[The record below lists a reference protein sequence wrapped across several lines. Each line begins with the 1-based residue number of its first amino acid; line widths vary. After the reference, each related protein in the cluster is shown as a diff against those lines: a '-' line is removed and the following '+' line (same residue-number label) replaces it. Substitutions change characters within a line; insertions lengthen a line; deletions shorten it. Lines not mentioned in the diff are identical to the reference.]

1 MRKQLAT
8 KAVSSHE
15 DDDAPLPSVVCY
27 HAIIHRE
34 YAALTSCFDVWKT
47 KCHEFAV
54 AQHEEDDEVPR
65 THCHVLIGS
74 PTLQRDR
81 FNEILKEK
89 IPGLEGRKDF
99 LILVKTVKKKG
110 KPSVAY
116 DVDELLKYLAKGD
129 ASRLKCVE
137 NISPDRVEKAVE
149 TWVETDKS
157 DNSSADS
164 YMERIIDSIVDDFM
178 KEWPKHYVREPD
190 DLDDLRH
197 ICKYNLDLLLANVRS
212 KSFGVLYRSKAII
225 PPPTL
230 YKRVAGSAFLRLCD
244 KAGLLGEGSVLIQN
258 LWY

>member
-8 KAVSSHE
+8 KAAPRSKE
-15 DDDAPLPSVVCY
+15 DDDTPVQQVVCY
-27 HAIIHRE
+27 HAIVHRE
-34 YAALTSCFDVWKT
+34 YTALTACLDVWKT

-65 THCHVLIGS
+65 THCHILIGS

-89 IPGLEGRKDF
+89 LPGLEGRKDF
-99 LILVKTVKKKG
+99 LILVKTVKKKN

-129 ASRLKCVE
+129 KARLKCVE
-137 NISPDRVEKAVE
+137 NISPDRVEKAIE

-157 DNSSADS
+157 DNSTDDS
-164 YMERIIDSIVDDFM
+164 YMETCIRAVD
-178 KEWPKHYVREPD
+178 EYVSKTLEKKLYEEDEDGIELYRAGTILQACRD
-190 DLDDLRH
+190 RAFW
-197 ICKYNLDLLLANVRS
+197 ITYKS
-212 KSFGVLYRSKAII
+212 KSII
-225 PPPTL
+225 PPASL
-230 YKRVAGSAFLRLCD
+230 YKRIAGSAFMRISERCGKEIEAIREL
-244 KAGLLGEGSVLIQN
+244 QN